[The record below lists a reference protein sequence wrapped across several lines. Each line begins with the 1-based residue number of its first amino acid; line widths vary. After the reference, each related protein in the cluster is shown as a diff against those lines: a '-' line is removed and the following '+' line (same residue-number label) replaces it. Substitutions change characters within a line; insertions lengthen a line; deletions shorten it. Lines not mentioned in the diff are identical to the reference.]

1 MIKPIDFIKDK
12 MRLIHAQFPEVKL
25 RYENRTYLNLHL
37 VEVLPFETFDSFEH
51 LKLEIQIQEEFEAL
65 YGYDEELLFISEG
78 SLNEIRKPI
87 FELGYNYQKRIETPK
102 TYVHTFDLG
111 SVLNQEILDN
121 TSYALAA

>member
-1 MIKPIDFIKDK
+1 MINPIEFIKDK
-12 MRLIHAQFPEVKL
+12 LKLIHTQFPNVKL

-65 YGYDEELLFISEG
+65 FGYDEELLFISEG

-87 FELGYNYQKRIETPK
+87 FELGYSYQERVEISKSVE
-102 TYVHTFDLG
+102 YTFELG
-111 SVLNQEILDN
+111 TVPNHEILDN